1 MKILVIDDDV
11 AMTDLV
17 ELILET
23 VSIDVIKSNSA
34 QEGLLLAK
42 SDDPEMIILDLMMPD
57 IDGWQMCKKIREF
70 SSVPILILSAL
81 DSPGLVAKAL
91 DLGAD
96 DFLVKPISKGM
107 LIANVNK
114 MVRRNNFML
123 GGHRPTLID
132 L

>member
-17 ELILET
+17 ELLLEPAS
-23 VSIDVIKSNSA
+23 VDVIKTNSA
-34 QEGLLLAK
+34 QEGLILAK
-42 SDDPEMIILDLMMPD
+42 EDAPEMIILDLMMPD
-57 IDGWQMCKKIREF
+57 MDGWQMCKQIREF
-70 SSVPILILSAL
+70 SQVPILIISAL

-96 DFLVKPISKGM
+96 DFLVKPITRAM
-107 LIANVNK
+107 LIAHVNK
-114 MVRRNNFML
+114 MARRNNSML
-123 GGHRPTLID
+123 GMYKPTLID

>member
-1 MKILVIDDDV
+1 LKILVIDDDV

-17 ELILET
+17 ELLLAPSA
-23 VSIDVIKSNSA
+23 VDVIKTNSA
-34 QEGLLLAK
+34 LEGLNLAK
-42 SDDPEMIILDLMMPD
+42 KHVPEMIILDLMMPD
-57 IDGWQMCKKIREF
+57 LDGWQLCKRIREF
-70 SSVPILILSAL
+70 SSVPILIISAL

-96 DFLVKPISKGM
+96 DFLVKPITRSI

-114 MVRRNNFML
+114 MVRRSNSTL
-123 GGHRPTLID
+123 GMDKPTFID